1 MTSLPQHLPAEI
13 SMNFTLIMDMQL
25 RSGEQ
30 SILWILQINR
40 LIQRRSSDCSVS
52 GGGGGGGGGGRP
64 LRSTAIRF
72 LELLLAYV
80 LSFMSCIKLS
90 LNISTLYR
98 IFNNF

>member
-1 MTSLPQHLPAEI
+1 VTSLPQHLPAEI

-52 GGGGGGGGGGRP
+52 GGGGGGGGGGAP
-64 LRSTAIRF
+64 FAVPQSDF
-72 LELLLAYV
+72 LNCYWHMFYH
-80 LSFMSCIKLS
+80 S
-90 LNISTLYR
+90 
-98 IFNNF
+98 